1 MSAEDEVTILR
12 RLAIFQLLT
21 GEQLRLLVFG
31 ADKLILERGQHLF
44 HQDETAK
51 SAFVVLSGRIDLIR
65 TIDGKNVV
73 VESVDSGCLIGELA
87 LICETK
93 RAVSAIA
100 ADETVLLQIK
110 RLKFQ
115 RLLREFPQIA
125 YGLHAYLRN
134 NMHRFINNLHRQLP
148 PLDEE

>member
-31 ADKLILERGQHLF
+31 ADKLILRRGQHLF
-44 HQDETAK
+44 HQNESAE
-51 SAFVVLSGRIDLIR
+51 SAFVILSGRIDLIR
-65 TIDGKNVV
+65 TIDREDVLI
-73 VESVDSGCLIGELA
+73 ESVESGCLIGELA
-87 LICETK
+87 LICETT

-100 ADETVLLQIK
+100 ASETFLLKIK
-110 RLKFQ
+110 RVKFQ
-115 RLLREFPQIA
+115 RLLQEYPQIA
-125 YGLHAYLRN
+125 YGLHAYLRS
-134 NMHRFINNLHRQLP
+134 NMHRFVTNLQRQCP